1 MMRSQFHRTILGTTI
16 LAPLAITAPGLALAG
31 PEGERLISGS
41 ATVERSGSSTVI
53 RQGSHRADLSW
64 GNFDIDRGESVRFD
78 QPSRTSIA
86 LNRVR
91 GASPS
96 EIQGALSAN
105 GQVWLQNPNGVLIGR
120 DAIIDVN
127 GLLATSSRI
136 SPEDFAAGRDR
147 FSGAGGSVVN
157 EGFIKSGEG
166 GVALV
171 APIVENAGRI
181 ASAGGDIS
189 LHAGSAF
196 TVDMHGDGL
205 LSLVV
210 EAEDPIATSLT
221 NSGEI
226 SATGGSI
233 HLSAAAAEAVRDSVI
248 TVSGL
253 AQATGLEEVDG
264 KIVLT
269 GAGRADITG
278 TLVATRGDAGGDVV
292 IEATQVAVHGDAVID
307 VSAPSGGGSII
318 VGSRDEAAPTQY
330 VAVGTN
336 ATLKAD
342 STVEGDGGDIL
353 LWSSEGTYFLGSAS
367 AAARGVGDGGFIDI
381 SSLGQLGFDGVVDL
395 SAPEGEVG
403 TLLFDPLVIIVQE
416 FATIDDPQV
425 SDGLIEFDD
434 LGFSDTTIIALSA
447 DAIEAVAG
455 DIVLQAIDLIQ
466 IDADLDLTDQSL
478 TLESRGDIIIGS
490 FDPPSTLTGNIS
502 ITGSGSFTASAT
514 DTIEVISDISVA
526 NGDILLNAD
535 VVQIGETVEVN
546 LASGSVIIDIIG
558 SLDVAT
564 GDIDINAGTFAN
576 ILGDV
581 TTDAGDVTVL
591 SGGDIFVEATSEHRG
606 DRVEFTTADQFAQAS
621 VIGGLVM
628 TIVSTGSQAGDG
640 VFITGGSVLVN
651 GTIDSSAD
659 VGITATSGS
668 IEVSPQSAGPV
679 PLQAGSTNASQP
691 AALPGGSIIAAGDIT
706 MDSATDIL
714 ILTDGAIDAGG
725 TFFAEAGGTINV
737 DAISMI
743 DASAIDWIAADY
755 AIFADIF
762 ATSARV
768 GFSGFGNAGFGTSGP
783 GGTLDLDEIH
793 LFNVTDG
800 TIFALEDLE
809 VGSIQADL
817 PIPAGASLTLT
828 AGGAVNI
835 TGFLVGAVDDGGT
848 LQQYS
853 ISIGEEDGLR
863 PSEVNVTGMGRI
875 GVADIGGS
883 ELILA
888 PDGLGFFVNGDVII
902 DPDVD
907 GGGLILVADGV
918 TTIDVTGDFIQRN
931 TLAPGSTT
939 QLVNGVGGA
948 GAQLDSVLLNNAAS
962 LELYGTIGG
971 LDAADARDGVTFGGG
986 FTPTEVHQVNDCV
999 LGIPTCLPIVPTD
1012 DDPLLTA
1019 EKFPIGLLNPGEL
1032 VTSGVVPNP
1041 EIRFGFLNDL
1051 AFIQPELSEEEP
1063 ITNRGSEEDWPE

>member
-1 MMRSQFHRTILGTTI
+1 MMRSKFHRTILGTTI

-120 DAIIDVN
+120 DAIVDVN

-181 ASAGGDIS
+181 ASAGGDVS

-269 GAGRADITG
+269 GGGRADITG
-278 TLVATRGDAGGDVV
+278 TLVATRGDTGGDVV

-342 STVEGDGGDIL
+342 STVEGDAGEML
-353 LWSSEGTYFLGSAS
+353 FWSTDATYFYGTAS
-367 AAARGVGDGGFIDI
+367 AAARDVGDGGFIDI
-381 SSLGQLGFDGVVDL
+381 SSLGGLAFDGVVDL
-395 SAPEGEVG
+395 SAATGELG
-403 TLLFDPLVIIVQE
+403 TLLFDP
-416 FATIDDPQV
+416 ATITVGSFGGDNAEIA
-425 SDGLIEFDD
+425 DGIIEFDD
-434 LGFSDTTIIALSA
+434 IAASGGLNMEITASFTETIT
-447 DAIEAVAG
+447 G
-455 DIVLQAIDLIQ
+455 DIILQATDLIT
-466 IDADLDLTDQSL
+466 IVADLNLTDQSL

-490 FDPPSTLTGNIS
+490 FDPPGPVTGNIS

-514 DTIEVISDISVA
+514 DTIEVMSDISVET
-526 NGDILLNAD
+526 GDILLNAD
-535 VVQIGETVEVN
+535 VVQIGETVEFIGATVTQ
-546 LASGSVIIDIIG
+546 IIGIVG
-558 SLDVAT
+558 SLDVTT
-564 GDIDINAGTFAN
+564 GDIDINAGSFAN

-581 TTDAGDVTVL
+581 TIGTGDVTVT
-591 SGGDIFVEATSEHRG
+591 SGGDIFVESSNLTSG
-606 DRVEFTTADQFAQAS
+606 DRVELTAADQFVQAS
-621 VIGGLVM
+621 VVGGIVA

-640 VFITGGSVLVN
+640 VFVTGGSVLVN

-668 IEVSPQSAGPV
+668 IEISPQSAGPV
-679 PLQAGSTNASQP
+679 PLQAGFTNADQP
-691 AALPGGSIIAAGDIT
+691 AALPGGSIIAAGDIA
-706 MDSATDIL
+706 MDAATDIL
-714 ILTDGAIDAGG
+714 ILTDGAISAGG
-725 TFFAEAGGTINV
+725 TFFADAGGTINV

-853 ISIGEEDGLR
+853 ISIGEEGGLR

-888 PDGLGFFVNGDVII
+888 PDGLGFFVNGDVTI

-907 GGGLILVADGV
+907 GGGLILVADGL

-1012 DDPLLTA
+1012 DEPLLTA
-1019 EKFPIGLLNPGEL
+1019 DKFPIGLLNPGEL